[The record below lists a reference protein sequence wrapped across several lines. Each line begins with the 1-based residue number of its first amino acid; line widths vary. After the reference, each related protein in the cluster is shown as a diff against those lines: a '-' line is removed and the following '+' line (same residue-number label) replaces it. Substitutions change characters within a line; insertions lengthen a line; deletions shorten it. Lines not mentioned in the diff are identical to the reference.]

1 MENKKLMTLD
11 EKNEILNRIVNIE
24 TNHSRKEY
32 LKSIENDYLNNVY
45 VAKAIINER
54 YPMVDWDGVNIGVD
68 VLLDDDLSIQSKEM
82 EILYDY
88 KDFINDSKTKQ
99 RNENSDFTSINLDI
113 NLDQLIE
120 LHNKQLGCVV
130 ITCKNANGSEVIVD
144 TQFDFECNNNYI
156 LDEDLF
162 NFFDMTLR
170 TTFIKHTL
178 KLI

>member
-88 KDFINDSKTKQ
+88 SCLYI
-99 RNENSDFTSINLDI
+99 
-113 NLDQLIE
+113 
-120 LHNKQLGCVV
+120 HN
-130 ITCKNANGSEVIVD
+130 
-144 TQFDFECNNNYI
+144 
-156 LDEDLF
+156 
-162 NFFDMTLR
+162 
-170 TTFIKHTL
+170 
-178 KLI
+178 